1 MITRNSDDWKIDR
14 WRLERR
20 FNALEIDDPPDLD
33 QPPTLWKDL
42 TLVSLVAAVFWVTA
56 AVLVG

>member
-1 MITRNSDDWKIDR
+1 MNTRNSDDWTIDR

-20 FNALEIDDPPDLD
+20 FNTFEIDDPPGIE
-33 QPPTLWKDL
+33 QVPTLWKDL
-42 TLVSLVAAVFWVTA
+42 TLVSVIAVVFWLTA